1 MMQRLVLYEDRH
13 WRMLRPLTD
22 LSPVPALAFGSSD
35 LARRWMHAT
44 HLPLFTIEARSAVM
58 PLWHHAPVQDTS
70 SIGADDEAVVVNAAA
85 LPGPW
90 LPAALAQR
98 APALFLGD
106 GRIAG
111 ARVPLRMLRPGVGR
125 GEDFETVLL
134 SLGLPALV
142 VDATFIR
149 YAWDLLAWN
158 EDAICADLAH
168 MEPVLQGDVHRLVA
182 LESAERIRVEAGAS
196 IGAYAVLDASH
207 GPIHVGRGARIA
219 PHTVVNGPCVIG
231 TGTQLLGGT
240 LSGTTFGPE
249 CRVAGEV
256 EASVWQ
262 GYGNKRHHG
271 FLGHSIVGEWVNL
284 GALTTT
290 SDLKNNYGLVRVW
303 VDGVEIESG
312 SAKVGS
318 LIGAHVKTGIGSLL
332 PTGASIGVGA
342 NLFGGGRFAPKSVPA
357 FAWWDGE
364 STVDH
369 EFTKFLSTARI
380 AMSRR
385 GRLLQPA
392 DEAASRALFASTASE
407 RRPMTSRG

>member
-1 MMQRLVLYEDRH
+1 MKQRLVLYEDRH

-22 LSPVPALAFGSSD
+22 LAPVPALAFGSSD
-35 LARRWMHAT
+35 LTRRWLKAT
-44 HLPLFTIEARSAVM
+44 QLPLFAIEARAAVL

-70 SIGADDEAVVVNAAA
+70 SIGADDEAVVINAAA

-90 LPAALAQR
+90 LPAVMAQR

-111 ARVPLRMLRPGVGR
+111 ARLPLAMLRSGLGR

-142 VDATFIR
+142 VDAPFIR
-149 YAWDLLAWN
+149 YPWDMIAWN
-158 EDAICADLAH
+158 EAAIRSDLAD
-168 MEPVLQGDVHRLVA
+168 MTPALEGEVHRLA
-182 LESAERIRVEAGAS
+182 CLESAAHIRVEVGATV
-196 IGAYAVLDASH
+196 GPYAVLDASH

-219 PHTVVNGPCVIG
+219 PHTLVSGPCVVG
-231 TGTQLLGGT
+231 AGTQLLGGSI
-240 LSGTTFGPE
+240 SGSTFGPE

-256 EASVWQ
+256 EASLWQ
-262 GYGNKRHHG
+262 GYGTKRHHG
-271 FLGHSIVGEWVNL
+271 FIGHSIVGEWVNL
-284 GALTTT
+284 GAMTTT
-290 SDLKNNYGLVRVW
+290 SDLKNNYGPVRLW
-303 VDGVEIESG
+303 VDGVQIDSG
-312 SAKVGS
+312 SSKVGA
-318 LIGAHVKTGIGSLL
+318 LIGAHVKAGIGTLL
-332 PTGASIGVGA
+332 PSGASIGVGA
-342 NLFGGGRFAPKSVPA
+342 NLFGGGRFVPKSLPA

-369 EFTKFLSTARI
+369 DLTKFLATARI
-380 AMSRR
+380 VLSRR
-385 GRLLQPA
+385 GRTLQPA